1 MRTMTRTMKVAIGVL
16 LSGVLLSCTPA
27 TVPIATP
34 TPAQKETVIKPTISK
49 QSWEVEW
56 EKAIGAAKSEGKVV
70 LYSNAGGDVR
80 IALTQSF
87 QEKYGLELEWVAGN
101 GTELA
106 QKLYQERNAGLY
118 LADMWLIGGS
128 VPVTDLK
135 PKGVLDSIK
144 PVLLLPEV
152 TDPQLWYGGKPHFAD
167 KEGEYVLSSL
177 LYPTA
182 PMIINTEQV
191 KVEEVK
197 SYRNLLEPRWKGK
210 IVIHDPTKPGTGGR
224 WFSVMVGGK
233 IMDVE
238 FMRQLVKQEPLV
250 IKDQRLQVEWI
261 ARGKYPI
268 AIGAKT
274 DVAVEF
280 IKMAAPVKRM
290 TPVEGTDLTGGS
302 GLICLINRA
311 PHPNATK
318 VFINWYLSKEG
329 QTLYSKIKLAQS
341 ARMDIKV
348 DGIPE
353 EELRDPVLKY
363 FISEREEFLS
373 NEAVNFK
380 LASEIF
386 GTLLK

>member
-1 MRTMTRTMKVAIGVL
+1 MRMQKCLGVFWAIL
-16 LSGVLLSCTPA
+16 LLMVFGCSPQPA
-27 TVPIATP
+27 PASPSPVPTQAPTKAITVPAW
-34 TPAQKETVIKPTISK
+34 QE
-49 QSWEVEW
+49 EW
-56 EKAIGAAKSEGKVV
+56 NKTLEAAKKEGMVV
-70 LYSNAGGDVR
+70 IYSNAGSDVR
-80 IALTQSF
+80 VAVSQAVKD
-87 QEKYGLELEWVAGN
+87 KYGLNLEWVAGN

-106 QKLYQERNAGLY
+106 QKVYQERNAGLY

-128 VPVTDLK
+128 VPVMDLK
-135 PKGVLDSIK
+135 PKGVLDSLK
-144 PVLLLPEV
+144 PILLLPEV
-152 TDPQLWYGGKPHFAD
+152 LDPQVWYGGKPHFAD

-224 WFSVMVGGK
+224 WFAVMVGGK
-233 IMDVE
+233 IMDLE
-238 FMRQLVKQEPLV
+238 FMRQLASQEPMV

-280 IKMAAPVKRM
+280 VKMGAPVKRV
-290 TPVEGTDLTGGS
+290 TPMEGTDLTGGS
-302 GLICLINRA
+302 GLICLLNRA

-329 QTLYSKIKLAQS
+329 QTLYSKVKLAQS
-341 ARMDIKV
+341 ARMDVRV
-348 DGIPE
+348 DQIPE
-353 EELRDPVLKY
+353 EELRDPAIKY
-363 FISEREEFLS
+363 FVSEREEFLS
-373 NEAVNFK
+373 KEQDHFK
-380 LASEIF
+380 QASEVF
-386 GTLLK
+386 GSLLQ